1 MVAPIHQR
9 KWKDILAVGYVDQK
23 TLSFSGSKTM
33 TQTLRHQGSHR
44 EDDCAMNWNT
54 LLHMQC
60 RDRER
65 TEMNKSGLV

>member
-1 MVAPIHQR
+1 MAAPIDQR
-9 KWKDILAVGYVDQK
+9 KWKDILAVGYGDQRS
-23 TLSFSGSKTM
+23 LSFSGSKTM

-44 EDDCAMNWNT
+44 GDDGAMDWNT

-65 TEMNKSGLV
+65 TEMIESGLV